1 MSLEDRRKTTGSNH
15 QNENWRRSENPDKDK
30 NIRKDK
36 IDKNSVPAIQVP
48 SKKRV
53 QFREPEVDLED
64 EDDSEPELPFR
75 NVPPVTRAPKERLVP
90 FTVRPAPN
98 DDPLPDTYRKQPS
111 YKMKAPIDEEVDTEA
126 AVDKLLKSIS
136 NWEAGEILRHSDAA
150 RKEVI
155 RRLTKKR
162 VVPKASTQLLKSVL
176 SEMIEELGCEDSDP
190 LPFAYQEEDDELFLR
205 KDAINVNDLPAAS
218 VLSVQIRDI
227 GHVPAGA
234 LVMDDPV
241 LQYLE
246 SLERG
251 EEPKQLYVAKESQS
265 LRAVYPLINGIKHEE
280 SVTDGG
286 SQIVSMSEASA
297 GELGVSWDPDVRIHM
312 QSANNQIEM
321 TLGLA
326 RNVPFL
332 FGDITVYL
340 QVHIIRKPAYKVLLG
355 RPFDTLTESLVKNSS
370 DGGQT
375 ITISDPN
382 TGKRCT
388 IPTYARG
395 SDPAIAKKKP
405 PDKDEGF

>member
-1 MSLEDRRKTTGSNH
+1 
-15 QNENWRRSENPDKDK
+15 
-30 NIRKDK
+30 
-36 IDKNSVPAIQVP
+36 
-48 SKKRV
+48 
-53 QFREPEVDLED
+53 
-64 EDDSEPELPFR
+64 
-75 NVPPVTRAPKERLVP
+75 
-90 FTVRPAPN
+90 
-98 DDPLPDTYRKQPS
+98 
-111 YKMKAPIDEEVDTEA
+111 MKAPIDDEVDTKA

-136 NWEAGEILRHSDAA
+136 NWEAGEILRHSDTA
-150 RKEVI
+150 RREVI

-162 VVPKASTQLLKSVL
+162 VVPNASTQLLKTVK
-176 SEMIEELGCEDSDP
+176 SELVEDLESEDSDP
-190 LPFAYQEEDDELFLR
+190 LPFGHSEEDDELYLR
-205 KDAINVNDLPAAS
+205 QDAIDINHLPPAS

-246 SLERG
+246 SLEKD
-251 EEPKQLYVAKESQS
+251 EEPKQLYVAKDSQS
-265 LRAVYPLINGIKHEE
+265 LRAVYPLVNGIKHEE

-286 SQIVSMSEASA
+286 SQIVSMSEATA

-326 RNVPFL
+326 RNIPFL

-355 RPFDTLTESLVKNSS
+355 RPFDTLTESLVKNTS

-375 ITISDPN
+375 ITILDPN

-395 SDPAIAKKKP
+395 RDPGIARKKP
-405 PDKDEGF
+405 PDSDEGF